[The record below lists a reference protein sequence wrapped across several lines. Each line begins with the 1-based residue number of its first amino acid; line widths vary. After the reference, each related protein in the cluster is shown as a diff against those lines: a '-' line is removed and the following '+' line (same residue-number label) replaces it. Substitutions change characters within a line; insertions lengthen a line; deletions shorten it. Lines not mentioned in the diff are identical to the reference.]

1 MLDRG
6 DKEHMRASK
15 TRIIA
20 VLAVVAVVL
29 GLVAWGVSQNRQT
42 DVSQP
47 PIASSPTDVVLTS
60 APPTTAGETP
70 TPTSFP
76 EGCPADPQ
84 EITNP
89 VSMTLVTQNLEMPMI
104 SVGLDADGAAGA
116 PPGNEGYT
124 IAWFDQGPRLGSD
137 IGKAVL
143 TSHTFQF
150 GGALGNDL
158 NEGLLNLGDIIKVAD
173 AEGNTACYRYSG
185 NHHVMVADYDPDSD
199 ILYDYE
205 GKPQI
210 AIVVCSDYTAAG
222 EALGRVIYYGDLV
235 FEPVVGEQPAPESTP
250 IEIGASAVPAQPAA

>member
-1 MLDRG
+1 MRG
-6 DKEHMRASK
+6 RR
-15 TRIIA
+15 TRIVALLA
-20 VLAVVAVVL
+20 VLALVL
-29 GLVAWGVSQNRQT
+29 GLVAWGVSMNRQT
-42 DVSQP
+42 DTSQP
-47 PIASSPTDVVLTS
+47 PVANTPSKVVLTT
-60 APPTTAGETP
+60 APPSTPGETP
-70 TPTSFP
+70 TPTPLP

-84 EITNP
+84 EITDP
-89 VSMTLVTQNLEMPMI
+89 VSMTLVSQNLEMPMI

-124 IAWFDQGPRLGSD
+124 IAWFNQGPRLGSD

-158 NEGLLNLGDIIKVAD
+158 NGGLLQLGDIIKVAD
-173 AEGNTACYRYSG
+173 AQGNTACYRYSG
-185 NHHVMVADYDPDSD
+185 NTHILVADYDPDST

-205 GKPQI
+205 GAPQI

-235 FEPVVGEQPAPESTP
+235 FEPVAGATPPDSTP
-250 IEIGASAVPAQPAA
+250 IEIGATGVPAQPA